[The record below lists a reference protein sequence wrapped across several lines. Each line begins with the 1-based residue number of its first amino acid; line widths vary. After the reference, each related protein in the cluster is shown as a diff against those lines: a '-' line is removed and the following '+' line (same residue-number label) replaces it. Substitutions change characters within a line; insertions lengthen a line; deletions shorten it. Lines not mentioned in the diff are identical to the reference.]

1 MQKKIKS
8 AKILHWV
15 FRVRKSAKY
24 PESKELTDL
33 CKFLS
38 SIC

>member
-1 MQKKIKS
+1 MQKNIKS

-15 FRVRKSAKY
+15 IRVGKTAKY
-24 PESKELTDL
+24 PESRELTDL

-38 SIC
+38 SVC